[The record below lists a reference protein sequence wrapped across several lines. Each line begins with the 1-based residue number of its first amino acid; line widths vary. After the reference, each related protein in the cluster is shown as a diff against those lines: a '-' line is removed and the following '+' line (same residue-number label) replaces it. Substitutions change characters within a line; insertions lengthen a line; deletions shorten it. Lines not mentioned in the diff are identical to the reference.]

1 MDRIGADAF
10 VYAKACGMLSRSF
23 VGKASKKLFEV
34 KRLHDLWAL
43 LFDDEVPLVPEGML
57 ALLLERKASQRIA
70 SDLVYL
76 LSVYD
81 KPDPVVKALLSLFEY
96 SNLKSVISSLTLGA
110 TEPPFMVSI
119 GKFSLFDHSKW
130 PDIAAMTANSSVSWY
145 NRIPEIE
152 EQIEWESKLDHE
164 YYRSL
169 WASVFMLKGRDRPT
183 VEHLVAEEIILQNI
197 VWAMR
202 LKVYYDS
209 SPEEIMPMLAFVD
222 SDAKTVA
229 RLCQPAISILTLPVD
244 SWDEWSS
251 WNYKWLLNSHEE
263 GIPWSLDPRY
273 AQLAADN
280 HLYKLALQGFHQNPF
295 TSGVLVCFFKIKQLE
310 EQMIR
315 IAAEGLRLGATEDEM
330 YEFMGDRHNV

>member
-10 VYAKACGMLSRSF
+10 VYSKACGMYSRSY
-23 VGKASKKLFEV
+23 VGKRAKKLFEV

-43 LFDDEVPLVPEGML
+43 LFEDEVPLVPESML

-70 SDLVYL
+70 SDLVDL

-96 SNLKSVISSLTLGA
+96 SNLKSIISSLSMGSTQ
-110 TEPPFMVSI
+110 PPFMVSI
-119 GKFSLFDHSKW
+119 GKFSLFNHEKW
-130 PDIAAMTANSSVSWY
+130 PDIAAMTEGTPVSWY
-145 NRIPEIE
+145 NRIPEID

-169 WASVFMLKGRDRPT
+169 WASVFMLTGKDRSS
-183 VEHLVAEEIILQNI
+183 VEGLIAEEIILQNI

-202 LKVYYDS
+202 LKVYYNS
-209 SPEEIMPMLAFVD
+209 SPEEIMPLLAFVD
-222 SDAKTVA
+222 SDAKTVE
-229 RLCQPAISILTLPVD
+229 RLCQPAISILSLPVD
-244 SWDEWSS
+244 SWDEWAS
-251 WNYKWLLNSHEE
+251 WSFKDLLNPHEE
-263 GIPWSLDPRY
+263 GIPWSLDPRW
-273 AQLAADN
+273 AQLAADKR
-280 HLYKLALQGFHQNPF
+280 LYRLALKGFHLNPF

-330 YEFMGDRHNV
+330 YEFMGDSKNV